1 MANNKKNV
9 NRIVS
14 DDNDPTAE
22 LEALTLPDT
31 AASQESE
38 AAASTAGYQHRPT
51 VDDTPTDSVAALK
64 TDLLSRSKTIDRLQF
79 DMEVLRAK
87 WQGLSTEIE
96 AREEHANRLHAE
108 LKTAKQAAQEA
119 QEQLA
124 SAEESSSDLQSQ
136 LQQRDEA
143 YTKLTAELAVLREE
157 ISAGTPDDER
167 LNERLLI
174 IQSGQLA
181 SGEHEIREL
190 QTRVQKSEEYAD
202 QLRYQLR
209 LRDAD
214 AGNFNG
220 LIEALEQQLTENR
233 DRSTALQEEL
243 LHAKGENA
251 QLTEKVSQLH
261 NTHAEEIRMIR
272 FELGD
277 AQETLTQHELV
288 AEQLASDL
296 VETRSHRAELES
308 MLADSEESSNS
319 TIESLQKENRRLLF
333 EVENM
338 TNKLQTKS
346 EAINCLLAELA
357 KHSTTPD
364 PVTDIEDAIEEIDT
378 RMSEQIEDRSYIERE
393 RVTRLLIGK
402 IDGQELRFPLF
413 KDRLTVGRTRENDI
427 QLKSE
432 HISRRHAVLV
442 IEGDVTRVIDWGS
455 KNGVFVNSKRVKEHF
470 LKNGDLVGVGTA
482 EFRYEERPKR
492 DS

>member
-9 NRIVS
+9 KRLVS
-14 DDNDPTAE
+14 DDDDPTAE
-22 LEALTLPDT
+22 LEALTLPDES
-31 AASQESE
+31 ASRNRES
-38 AAASTAGYQHRPT
+38 ATSTAGFSGRPAAEAGQ
-51 VDDTPTDSVAALK
+51 TDSVASLK
-64 TDLLSRSKTIDRLQF
+64 TDLLSRSETIDRLQF

-87 WQGLSTEIE
+87 WQGLSTEIK
-96 AREEHANRLHAE
+96 AREEHANKLNVE
-108 LKTAKQAAQEA
+108 LKTAKQAAQD
-119 QEQLA
+119 
-124 SAEESSSDLQSQ
+124 AEERIADSKKTTSDLQLQ

-143 YTKLTAELAVLREE
+143 YRKLTVELAILREQ

-202 QLRYQLR
+202 QIRYQLR

-214 AGNFNG
+214 AGDFNG
-220 LIEALEQQLTENR
+220 TIEALEQRLKESSDRVSVLQKELHQAQNENSKLTDN
-233 DRSTALQEEL
+233 L
-243 LHAKGENA
+243 
-251 QLTEKVSQLH
+251 SQLH

-296 VETRSHRAELES
+296 VETRTHRTELEN
-308 MLADSEESSNS
+308 MLAESEESSNS
-319 TIESLQKENRRLLF
+319 TIDSLQKENRRLLF

-338 TNKLQTKS
+338 TDKLQTKS

-357 KHSTTPD
+357 KHSTAPD

-378 RMSEQIEDRSYIERE
+378 RMSEQIDDRSYIERE

-413 KDRLTVGRTRENDI
+413 KDRLTMGRTRQNDI

-432 HISRRHAVLV
+432 HISRRHAVVV

-455 KNGVFVNSKRVKEHF
+455 KNGVFVNSKKVKEHF

>member
-1 MANNKKNV
+1 MTNNKKNV
-9 NRIVS
+9 KRLVS
-14 DDNDPTAE
+14 DDDDPTAE

-38 AAASTAGYQHRPT
+38 AAASTAGYQNRPA
-51 VDDTPTDSVAALK
+51 VDDPPTDSVAALK
-64 TDLLSRSKTIDRLQF
+64 TDLLSRSATIDRLQF

-87 WQGLSTEIE
+87 WQGLSTEIK
-96 AREEHANRLHAE
+96 AREEHANKLNAE
-108 LKTAKQAAQEA
+108 LNTAKLAAQEA
-119 QEQLA
+119 REQLA
-124 SAEESSSDLQSQ
+124 SAEELSSDLRSQ
-136 LQQRDEA
+136 LQQRDAA
-143 YTKLTAELAVLREE
+143 YSKLTAELAVLREE
-157 ISAGTPDDER
+157 ISASTPDDER
-167 LNERLLI
+167 LNEQLLI

-190 QTRVQKSEEYAD
+190 RIRVQKSEEYAD

-214 AGNFNG
+214 AGDFNG
-220 LIEALEQQLTENR
+220 LIESLEQQLTESR
-233 DRSTALQEEL
+233 EQSTALQEEL
-243 LHAKGENA
+243 LQVKAENS
-251 QLTEKVSQLH
+251 QLSEKVSQLH

-296 VETRSHRAELES
+296 VETRGHRAELES
-308 MLADSEESSNS
+308 MLAESEKSSNS

-338 TNKLQTKS
+338 TDKLQTKS

-413 KDRLTVGRTRENDI
+413 KDRLTMGRTRQNDI

-432 HISRRHAVLV
+432 HISRRHAVIV
-442 IEGDVTRVIDWGS
+442 IEGDITRVIDWGS

-492 DS
+492 ES